1 MYDHVIDIAELIISM
16 MLATAPRDTW
26 NMINTIGYVV
36 YDDNSLEIFI
46 GGDYA
51 PYATIVNEGRRDR
64 PLSAKEQANKGW
76 LDRVLEQV
84 SMLIAEQNLGVVISS
99 V

>member
-1 MYDHVIDIAELIISM
+1 MADHVIDIAELIISM
-16 MLATAPRDTW
+16 MLATAPRDTY
-26 NMINTIGYVV
+26 NMLNTIGYVV
-36 YDDNSLEIFI
+36 YDDNTLDIFI

-51 PYATIVNEGRRDR
+51 PYAYIVNEGRKDR
-64 PLSAKEQANKGW
+64 ALSVKEEANKGW

-84 SMLIAEQNLGVVISS
+84 SMLIAEKNLGVVISN